1 LDSLFVGREVKMKRL
16 IFLILLIMLIVVGC
30 PQQSEQM
37 PAEPITVHL
46 SFPDGAP
53 PLNQEAKLVCTVKT
67 PARSAK
73 NMSVSINLPEAL
85 ELVSGDLSWSGDIAQ
100 GSEVEIIRAVVGS
113 VKAGNWTIEATTYID
128 PEKHGG
134 YGGTGKYNI
143 YVSVFE
149 SSAEWGIYPPW
160 YRNDFGC

>member
-1 LDSLFVGREVKMKRL
+1 VKR
-16 IFLILLIMLIVVGC
+16 ILLIIICMLIMPLVPAC
-30 PQQSEQM
+30 NLFWHESP

-53 PLNQEAKLVCTVKT
+53 PLNQEAELVCTVKT
-67 PARSAK
+67 PAMSAK
-73 NMSVSINLPEAL
+73 NLSLSINLPEAL

-100 GSEVEIIRAVVGS
+100 GVKVEVIKAVVRS
-113 VKAGNWTIEATTYID
+113 TKTGNWTIEATTYID

-134 YGGTGKYNI
+134 YGGTGRYFI

-149 SSAEWGIYPPW
+149 NSAKWGIYPPW
-160 YRNDFGC
+160 YKHGFSC